1 MTSDNMQKSVN
12 EFLGETITEL
22 LEHGVEVNLSN
33 KDHVIIRHCDA
44 KVNGYFIDRPTL
56 SFGVAAGL
64 PIEEWLPVYVH
75 EFNHFRQW
83 VEKEPIYLDAFID
96 EIEAFDYIDEWVTD
110 KRELS
115 EEQVDF
121 YVARAREM
129 EADCERRTHSMI
141 QEYDLPINLDTFA
154 QKANSYIHFYNYIA
168 RNKTWYKLGNEPYRT
183 PEVYKNMNTTI
194 DDDFATVNFYYMGLF
209 SKHCF

>member
-1 MTSDNMQKSVN
+1 MFTKNVN
-12 EFLGETITEL
+12 EFLGKTITEL

-64 PIEEWLPVYVH
+64 PVEEWLPVYVH

-121 YVARAREM
+121 YVARARHG
-129 EADCERRTHSMI
+129 RSPHS
-141 QEYDLPINLDTFA
+141 
-154 QKANSYIHFYNYIA
+154 
-168 RNKTWYKLGNEPYRT
+168 
-183 PEVYKNMNTTI
+183 
-194 DDDFATVNFYYMGLF
+194 
-209 SKHCF
+209 